1 MVYSCFPRAPS
12 SLVTR
17 REGSFYGRV
26 KAVNILV
33 TQETPRLETSTRHGS
48 SVKRGGPV
56 VLAPV
61 ALRLF
66 IEVNLSLRRVYTVY
80 LDDFGP
86 GSVVRNED
94 ECRWNSQFSG
104 AEKWDVHVQSLQ
116 SMV

>member
-1 MVYSCFPRAPS
+1 MVYSCFPRVPS

-33 TQETPRLETSTRHGS
+33 TQERPRLETSTRHGS

-66 IEVNLSLRRVYTVY
+66 IEVNLSLRRVYTVEEMKM
-80 LDDFGP
+80 
-86 GSVVRNED
+86 SVDGTHNLQEQKSGMYMFSL
-94 ECRWNSQFSG
+94 CRAWY
-104 AEKWDVHVQSLQ
+104 SLA
-116 SMV
+116 SSD